1 MPGAMTQTLPNT
13 QTRPAVILVETQMGE
28 NIGAAARAMAN
39 FGLRELRLVK
49 PRDGWP
55 SEKANAMAASAR
67 FILNDAYLF
76 DTVEEAVADLSLV
89 FATTAR
95 ERGQM
100 KEVVGP
106 DEAMVRIRPHLA
118 SGAKAGIL
126 FGRERWGLN
135 SDEVGLSDAILTLP
149 VDPDYASLNV
159 GQAVIICAYEW
170 ARGAGRDLP
179 FATPEGEP
187 ATKEDVARFFEH
199 LEGELDA
206 ANFLKPPEKR
216 PRMVRNLRNIFLRAG
231 LTAQDVRTLRGIV
244 TALTRRR

>member
-1 MPGAMTQTLPNT
+1 MNQMLPET

-39 FGLRELRLVK
+39 FGLRELRLVA

-55 SEKANAMAASAR
+55 NEKANAMAASAR
-67 FILNDAYLF
+67 FILDDAYLF
-76 DTVEEAVADLSLV
+76 DTVEEAVADLALV

-106 DEAMVRIRPHLA
+106 GEAMERIRPHLA
-118 SGAKAGIL
+118 GGAKAGIL
-126 FGRERWGLN
+126 FGRERWGLT
-135 SDEVGLSDAILTLP
+135 SDEVALADAILTLP
-149 VDPDYASLNV
+149 VDPDHASLNV

-170 ARGAGRDLP
+170 ARGAGRDIP
-179 FATPEGEP
+179 FTTPENPP
-187 ATKEDVARFFEH
+187 ARKEDVARLFEH
-199 LEGELDA
+199 LESELDA

-216 PRMVRNLRNIFLRAG
+216 PRMVRNLRNIFIRAG
-231 LTAQDVRTLRGIV
+231 LTDQDVRTLRGVV
-244 TALTRRR
+244 TALVRLGQRN

>member
-1 MPGAMTQTLPNT
+1 MNQMLPQT

-55 SEKANAMAASAR
+55 NGKANAMASSAR
-67 FILNDAYLF
+67 FILDDAYHF

-95 ERGQM
+95 ERGQA

-106 DEAMVRIRPHLA
+106 GEAMNRVRPHVA
-118 SGAKAGIL
+118 GGAKAGIL
-126 FGRERWGLN
+126 FGRERWGLT

-170 ARGAGRDLP
+170 ARGSGRDIP
-179 FATPEGEP
+179 FTTPEAAP
-187 ATKEDVARFFEH
+187 ATKDDIARLFEH
-199 LEGELDA
+199 LETELDA

-216 PRMVRNLRNIFLRAG
+216 PRMVRNLRNIFTRAG
-231 LTAQDVRTLRGIV
+231 LTDQDVRTLRGVV
-244 TALTRRR
+244 TALVKRGRAV